1 MSKKNGVGKLLT
13 GVGIGLGLG
22 FLLAPK
28 AGEETRKELKAKLDE
43 MVNRVKNMDSEEV
56 KAKIEAKVAEIKKEL
71 DELDKEKVLEIAKT
85 KAKEIQDKA
94 TELVDYAV
102 EKGTPILERTA
113 NSIREKALIVTKDV
127 VTKLEK
133 AEPTKAT
140 PIEEV
145 EKAPKKAKESK

>member
-1 MSKKNGVGKLLT
+1 MKKYL
-13 GVGIGLGLG
+13 
-22 FLLAPK
+22 P
-28 AGEETRKELKAKLDE
+28 
-43 MVNRVKNMDSEEV
+43 RVID
-56 KAKIEAKVAEIKKEL
+56 KEL